1 MFLAAIITIFYVVRV
16 VSLLH
21 NPSSIT
27 FNRSIVTASGINYVL
42 MFIMLSNVSMFLGL
56 NATKQQ
62 IFYDENIPEDQHPV
76 RLLYVI
82 IILFGAIIL
91 RYSRVLPVNV
101 FGRFSGHILVMFFR
115 LRLILLLSLLYLI
128 KWEDK

>member
-76 RLLYVI
+76 RSLCVI
-82 IILFGAIIL
+82 IILFEAIIL